1 MLNRRSDSSV
11 DALRVRVPVG
21 FGDPP
26 PLATLRGMRGRWKS
40 IVPLG
45 AAGWWAVS
53 CSTPLARTGSP
64 SPDEATS
71 PDAPMTR
78 SAPSAE
84 AVARDA
90 WHAER
95 LSRLQAPDGW
105 LTLVGLD
112 FLEEGEF
119 TVGRDASA
127 AFSYPGCADDLIGRF
142 VVDGEVV
149 RFLPE
154 PRAEVS
160 IERGTAGEPL
170 VADDQGPPSVV
181 RSGTVSFTLV
191 RRNGRLAL
199 RVRDSAS
206 PIRTG
211 FVGVELYPYDP
222 TWIVDATVEPTR
234 DRTIAITNVTGFLEE
249 QPLAA
254 TLRFDLDG
262 ATRELF
268 ATLAGEGRLF
278 VVFGDETNGRE
289 TYGGGRFLE
298 VPAPVDGRTA
308 IDFNRAYNPPCAFTA
323 FATCPMPPAG
333 NRLPVRI
340 EAGERQPK

>member
-1 MLNRRSDSSV
+1 
-11 DALRVRVPVG
+11 
-21 FGDPP
+21 
-26 PLATLRGMRGRWKS
+26 MRGRPTRILS
-40 IVPLG
+40 LSV
-45 AAGWWAVS
+45 AVCWMS
-53 CSTPLARTGSP
+53 ACAPTLPRTGSD
-64 SPDEATS
+64 STS
-71 PDAPMTR
+71 TKTPPDASMTR

-84 AVARDA
+84 AAARDA

-127 AFSYPGCADDLIGRF
+127 TFSYPGCADEVIGRF
-142 VVDGEVV
+142 VVVGESV
-149 RFLPE
+149 RFVPE
-154 PRAEVS
+154 PRVEVS

-206 PIRTG
+206 PVLTEFSG
-211 FVGVELYPYDP
+211 LELYPHDP
-222 TWIVDATVEPTR
+222 TRVVEATVEPAR

-254 TLRFDLDG
+254 TLRFELDG
-262 ATRELF
+262 VMRELL
-268 ATLAGEGRLF
+268 ATSAGEGRLF

-298 VPAPVDGRTA
+298 VPAPIDGRTT

-340 EAGERQPK
+340 EAGERRSQ